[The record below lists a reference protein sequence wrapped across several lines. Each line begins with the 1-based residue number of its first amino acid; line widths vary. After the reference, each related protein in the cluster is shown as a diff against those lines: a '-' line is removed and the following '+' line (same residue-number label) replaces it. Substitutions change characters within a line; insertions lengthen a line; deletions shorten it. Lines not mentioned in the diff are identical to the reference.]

1 MCWLA
6 EDELNEAED
15 QLDKARARREDAMKA
30 MRADVEALGLQ
41 VSKLDAKRT
50 VAKSDNAE
58 ASRLHALRESVKGE
72 IAELEVVITGKAQLE
87 ESLALLNKAR
97 VLAACVTPP
106 RAHPAFIPRSIR
118 PMIFA
123 PPCS

>member
-41 VSKLDAKRT
+41 VGKLDAKLT

-58 ASRLHALRESVKGE
+58 ASRLHAHYASPSRER
-72 IAELEVVITGKAQLE
+72 LP
-87 ESLALLNKAR
+87 NWR
-97 VLAACVTPP
+97 W
-106 RAHPAFIPRSIR
+106 
-118 PMIFA
+118 
-123 PPCS
+123 